1 MKMKLTA
8 KQAEQITNDVRYLM
22 HGRLTQQAENL
33 ITDLVEPAIKE
44 ACEQGKPYCLI
55 NYRPHEED
63 CMEYVKVILEDNGY
77 SVKFPQKRVIGI
89 AWR

>member
-8 KQAEQITNDVRYLM
+8 KQAEQITNDVCSLM
-22 HGRLTQQAENL
+22 YGHLTKQAENL

-44 ACEQGKPYCLI
+44 ACEQGKPFCLV
-55 NYRPHEED
+55 NCCPHQED
-63 CMEYVKVILEDNGY
+63 CMEYVKAILEDNGY
-77 SVKFPQKRVIGI
+77 TVKFPQKRVIGI